1 MGSGQCA
8 VGNGQWAVGNGQ
20 WVWGKNLGLRYRLLS
35 GRGITRF
42 VRLIPDGQFEGC
54 TSSSLFIP
62 TTVLQNARFFRNE
75 FEEFSRNE
83 DCVNAGH
90 RVYCLVVSH
99 PDTSA
104 QPERPV
110 AMLTSAGISGKLF
123 GVRDTS
129 HTKLNDDLGLPDD
142 AATKV
147 LFEFVAEALK
157 KSMPDRSGV
166 NLR

>member
-1 MGSGQCA
+1 MTAAFTKQKFKIPTIFHKIDQT
-8 VGNGQWAVGNGQ
+8 GNCW
-20 WVWGKNLGLRYRLLS
+20 
-35 GRGITRF
+35 
-42 VRLIPDGQFEGC
+42 
-54 TSSSLFIP
+54 FIP

-129 HTKLNDDLGLPDD
+129 HTKLNNDLGLPDD
-142 AATKV
+142 A
-147 LFEFVAEALK
+147 
-157 KSMPDRSGV
+157 
-166 NLR
+166 NHWLRGELRKP